1 MRRALHYTGVMAI
14 AMLAT
19 GLTGCKGRT
28 TDNVEPTGDTI
39 EVVIDAPDTAEVA
52 NYDHQVVTLPD
63 SIPVP
68 D

>member
-1 MRRALHYTGVMAI
+1 MAI

>member
-1 MRRALHYTGVMAI
+1 
-14 AMLAT
+14 MLAT
-19 GLTGCKGRT
+19 GLAGCKGRT